1 MSTQRSAHPSRARK
15 LASAFIAGVG
25 SLALAALIVIT
36 MTGVTW
42 RYVLNNPIFGIED
55 LASLSLAV
63 LVAAGVALAALDRA
77 HIAVDIFSVWLD
89 RGVLGR
95 SLTSLSAALTATI
108 CIVAIFALHKKAA
121 CGVPCGEFTS
131 NLSIP
136 HSPFYYG
143 FAAAFGVFALVE
155 LREIAGLLRG
165 KPSSDE

>member
-1 MSTQRSAHPSRARK
+1 MDKGSEKRAAPVKLTSA
-15 LASAFIAGVG
+15 IVVGVG

-42 RYVLNNPIFGIED
+42 RYVLRDPIFGIED

-63 LVAAGVALAALDRA
+63 LVAAGVALAAIERT
-77 HIAVDIFSVWLD
+77 HIAVDLFSRWLD
-89 RGVLGR
+89 RGPVGR
-95 SLTSLSAALTATI
+95 ALTALAAAMTSAI
-108 CIVAIFALHKKAA
+108 ALVAIAALHLKAA

-143 FAAAFGVFALVE
+143 FAIAFALFA
-155 LREIAGLLRG
+155 IAEARAALLAVSR
-165 KPSSDE
+165 KT